1 MCLYIRTHVHIYTH
15 SYTCRHTHTHT
26 QTLARSHS
34 LTHPGHATEE
44 VAFPRRRR
52 LARDSSLCV
61 CVCVCVCVCMRVCAH
76 RCRLCKR
83 HQTYVCACVC
93 VCARA
98 RMCVLIHTHAHTKTH
113 LPVGLVDE
121 HGTKVAN
128 NVDDP
133 EHEPAL
139 GVHRQKLPV
148 LVAIYRCLCVCVC
161 VYVCV

>member
-1 MCLYIRTHVHIYTH
+1 MC
-15 SYTCRHTHTHT
+15 
-26 QTLARSHS
+26 
-34 LTHPGHATEE
+34 
-44 VAFPRRRR
+44 
-52 LARDSSLCV
+52 
-61 CVCVCVCVCMRVCAH
+61 
-76 RCRLCKR
+76 
-83 HQTYVCACVC
+83 VCACVC
-93 VCARA
+93 ARTDVDCATGIRRVCVHACVCVRA